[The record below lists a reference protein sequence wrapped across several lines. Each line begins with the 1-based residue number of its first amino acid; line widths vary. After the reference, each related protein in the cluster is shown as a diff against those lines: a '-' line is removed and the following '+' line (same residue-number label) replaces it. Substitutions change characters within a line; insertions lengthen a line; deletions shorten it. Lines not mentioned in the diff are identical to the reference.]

1 MQEYGDVGQIFGWL
15 EVAFL
20 GSSIVLCI
28 IVFLLW
34 VITAARGRGAR
45 GGCTYSQH
53 RCLSSLGEACASC
66 WKWCQA

>member
-45 GGCTYSQH
+45 GLHIFTAP
-53 RCLSSLGEACASC
+53 LSIIFG
-66 WKWCQA
+66 